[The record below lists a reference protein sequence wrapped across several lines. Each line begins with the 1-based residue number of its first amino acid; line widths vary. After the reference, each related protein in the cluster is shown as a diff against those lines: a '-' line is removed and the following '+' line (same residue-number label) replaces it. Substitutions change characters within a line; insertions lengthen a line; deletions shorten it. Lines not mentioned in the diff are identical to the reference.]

1 MLILFPLGPYE
12 VTAIV
17 VIAFFT
23 FSHNSRELFFRCTGP
38 PDASLYDL
46 AHQIK
51 VVSLAYIIVEVAF
64 SNNGLNI
71 SVFLV

>member
-1 MLILFPLGPYE
+1 MLILLPLCPYE
-12 VTAIV
+12 VAAV
-17 VIAFFT
+17 MVIAFFT
-23 FSHNSRELFFRCTGP
+23 FSHNSRELFFRSPSP

-51 VVSLAYIIVEVAF
+51 VVSLAHIIVEVALT
-64 SNNGLNI
+64 NNGLNI

>member
-1 MLILFPLGPYE
+1 MLILLPLSPYE

-17 VIAFFT
+17 VISFFT
-23 FSHNSRELFFRCTGP
+23 FSHNSRELFFRSPSP

-46 AHQIK
+46 ADQIK
-51 VVSLAYIIVEVAF
+51 VVSLAHIIVEVAF